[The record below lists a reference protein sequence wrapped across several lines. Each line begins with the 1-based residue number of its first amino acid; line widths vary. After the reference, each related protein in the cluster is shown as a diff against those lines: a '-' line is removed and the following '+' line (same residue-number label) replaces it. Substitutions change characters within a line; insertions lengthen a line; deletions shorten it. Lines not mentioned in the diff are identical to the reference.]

1 MKFSNK
7 FLFLIALLAMA
18 MSLVPAVA
26 AQDEITSVC
35 LVTDAGRVNDN
46 GFNQLAHEG
55 AEAAAA
61 DYELDYSYI
70 ETTSETDYAPA
81 IASCLDSGASVIV
94 TVGFLLQS
102 ATAEAAAANPD
113 VVFIGVDQDNSFL
126 TDAPTNFVGLQFRE
140 DQSGYLVGVLAAMV
154 ADVNEADVIGGV
166 YGIDVPAVKRFRNG
180 YEQGALLV
188 KPDWVIGE
196 NILGVYADSFIDE
209 AQGVSLAQQMI
220 GEGAF
225 VIFGAG
231 GPLGS
236 AAIREAA
243 AQGTYVIGVDRD
255 EYYGSF
261 GEGETEGAEFLI
273 SSALKNV
280 DLGVYDSI
288 ALLMDDPEGF
298 AEYGGGNY
306 LIEGGG
312 FAEAHDSDVD
322 PLIYEFVSSI
332 EELLN
337 AGCLSTNVDL
347 ASGDLMSEE
356 DIAAFEPAEG
366 CDALAEEL
374 LGPMMEATE
383 EGGE

>member
-1 MKFSNK
+1 MKFTNK
-7 FLFLIALLAMA
+7 FVMLAMLLALVL
-18 MSLVPAVA
+18 SLVPAVA
-26 AQDEITSVC
+26 AQGEVSSVC

-61 DYELDYSYI
+61 DYELDYSFI
-70 ETTSETDYAPA
+70 ETTSETDYVPA
-81 IASCLDSGASVIV
+81 IASCVDSGANVIV
-94 TVGFLLQS
+94 TVGFLLQT

-113 VVFIGVDQDNSFL
+113 IYFIGVDQDNSFL

-140 DQSGYLVGVLAAMV
+140 DQSGFLVGVLAALV
-154 ADVNEADVIGGV
+154 ANGNEADVIGGV

-180 YEQGALLV
+180 YEQGALLIN
-188 KPDWVIGE
+188 PDWVIGE
-196 NILGVYADSFIDE
+196 NILGVYADSFVDE

-243 AQGTYVIGVDRD
+243 AQGVYVIGVDRD
-255 EYYGSF
+255 EYFGSF
-261 GEGETEGAEFLI
+261 GEGETEGSEFLI

-288 ALLMDDPEGF
+288 ALLVEDPEAW
-298 AEYGGGNY
+298 AEFGGSNF

-312 FAEAHDSDVD
+312 FAEGHDSDIPVE
-322 PLIYEFVSSI
+322 IYDGVAVI

-337 AGCLSTNVDL
+337 AGCINTNVDL
-347 ASGDLMSEE
+347 ATGDLMSEE
-356 DIAAFEPAEG
+356 DAAAFEPAEG
-366 CDALAEEL
+366 CEEL
-374 LGPMMEATE
+374 ATELMGEMEATE
-383 EGGE
+383 AP

>member
-1 MKFSNK
+1 MKFTNK
-7 FLFLIALLAMA
+7 FVMLAALLVMA
-18 MSLVPAVA
+18 LSLVPAVA
-26 AQDEITSVC
+26 AQDVSSVC

-55 AEAAAA
+55 AGAAAA
-61 DYELDYSYI
+61 DYELDYSFI
-70 ETTSETDYAPA
+70 ETTSETDYVPA
-81 IASCLDSGASVIV
+81 IASCVDSGANVIV
-94 TVGFLLQS
+94 TVGFLLQT

-113 VVFIGVDQDNSFL
+113 LYFIGVDQDNSFL

-140 DQSGYLVGVLAAMV
+140 DQSGFLVGVLAAAV
-154 ADVNEADVIGGV
+154 ADLNGSDVIGGV

-180 YEQGALLV
+180 YEQGALFV
-188 KPDWVIGE
+188 MPEWEIGE

-209 AQGVSLAQQMI
+209 AQGVSLAQQII
-220 GEGAF
+220 GEGAS

-236 AAIREAA
+236 AAIRAA
-243 AQGTYVIGVDRD
+243 AAEGVYVIGVDKD
-255 EYYGSF
+255 EYYAGF

-288 ALLMDDPEGF
+288 ALLVEDPEAWSEF
-298 AEYGGGNY
+298 GGSNY

-312 FAEAHDSDVD
+312 FAEAHDSDIPVELYD
-322 PLIYEFVSSI
+322 AVAVI

-337 AGCLSTNVDL
+337 AGCLSTNVSL
-347 ASGDLMSEE
+347 GSGDLMTEE
-356 DIAAFEPAEG
+356 EMAAFEPAEG
-366 CDALAEEL
+366 CEEMMAEMMAE
-374 LGPMMEATE
+374 MEATE
-383 EGGE
+383 AP

>member
-1 MKFSNK
+1 MKFGNK
-7 FLFLIALLAMA
+7 SLFLLSLLALVL
-18 MSLVPAVA
+18 SLVPAVA
-26 AQDEITSVC
+26 AQDGVSSVC

-55 AEAAAA
+55 AEAASA

-81 IASCLDSGASVIV
+81 IASCLDSEADVIV
-94 TVGFLLQS
+94 TVGFLLQT

-113 VVFIGVDQDNSFL
+113 VYFIGVDQDNSFL

-140 DQSGYLVGVLAAMV
+140 DQSGYLVGVLAALV
-154 ADVNEADVIGGV
+154 ADMNDASVIGGV

-188 KPDWVIGE
+188 KPEWVIGE
-196 NILGVYADSFIDE
+196 NILGVYADSFIDQ

-225 VIFGAG
+225 VVFGAG

-236 AAIREAA
+236 AAILEAA
-243 AQGTYVIGVDRD
+243 SQGTYVIGVDRD
-255 EYYGSF
+255 EYFGSF
-261 GEGETEGAEFLI
+261 GEGETEGSEFLI

-280 DLGVYDSI
+280 DLGVYDAI
-288 ALLMDDPEGF
+288 ALLVEDPEGF

-322 PLIYEFVSSI
+322 PLAYEFVAVV

-356 DIAAFEPAEG
+356 DAAAFVPAEG
-366 CDALAEEL
+366 CDAMADEL
-374 LGPMMEATE
+374 MGPMMEATE
-383 EGGE
+383 AP

>member
-1 MKFSNK
+1 MKKSL
-7 FLFLIALLAMA
+7 FLFALLALA
-18 MSLVPAVA
+18 LSLVPAVA
-26 AQDEITSVC
+26 AQGEVSSVC

-81 IASCLDSGASVIV
+81 IASCLDSGANVVV
-94 TVGFLLQS
+94 TVGFLLQT

-113 VVFIGVDQDNSFL
+113 VYFIGVDQDNSFL

-140 DQSGYLVGVLAAMV
+140 DQSGFLVGVLAALI
-154 ADVNEADVIGGV
+154 ADSNEAEVIGGV

-180 YEQGALLV
+180 FEQGALLV
-188 KPDWVIGE
+188 RPDWVIGE

-209 AQGVSLAQQMI
+209 AQGVSLAQQLI

-243 AQGTYVIGVDRD
+243 AQGVYVIGVDRD

-261 GEGETEGAEFLI
+261 GEGETEGAEFLV

-280 DLGVYDSI
+280 DLGVYDAI
-288 ALLMDDPEGF
+288 ALLVEDPEGF
-298 AEYGGGNY
+298 AEFGGGNY
-306 LIEGGG
+306 LVEGGG
-312 FAEAHDSDVD
+312 FAEAHDSDID
-322 PLIYEFVSSI
+322 PSLYEFVGAI

-356 DIAAFEPAEG
+356 DIAAFVPEEG
-366 CDALAEEL
+366 CEALAEEL
-374 LGPMMEATE
+374 LAPVMEATE
-383 EGGE
+383 AP

>member
-1 MKFSNK
+1 MKKSL
-7 FLFLIALLAMA
+7 FLFALLALA
-18 MSLVPAVA
+18 LSLVPAVA
-26 AQDEITSVC
+26 AQGEVSSVC

-81 IASCLDSGASVIV
+81 IASCLDSGANVVV
-94 TVGFLLQS
+94 TVGFLLQT
-102 ATAEAAAANPD
+102 ATAEAAAANSD
-113 VVFIGVDQDNSFL
+113 VYFIGVDQDNSFL

-140 DQSGYLVGVLAAMV
+140 DQSGFLVGVLAALI
-154 ADVNEADVIGGV
+154 ADSNEAEVIGGV

-180 YEQGALLV
+180 FEQGALLV
-188 KPDWVIGE
+188 RPDWVIGE

-209 AQGVSLAQQMI
+209 AQGVSLAQQLI

-243 AQGTYVIGVDRD
+243 AQGVYVIGVDRD

-261 GEGETEGAEFLI
+261 GEGETEGAEFLV

-280 DLGVYDSI
+280 DLGVYDAI
-288 ALLMDDPEGF
+288 ALLVEDPEGF
-298 AEYGGGNY
+298 AEFGGGNY
-306 LIEGGG
+306 LVEGGG
-312 FAEAHDSDVD
+312 FAEAHDSDID
-322 PLIYEFVSSI
+322 PSLYEFVGAI

-356 DIAAFEPAEG
+356 DIAAFVPEEG
-366 CDALAEEL
+366 CEALAEEL
-374 LGPMMEATE
+374 LAPVMEATE
-383 EGGE
+383 AP

>member
-1 MKFSNK
+1 MKFTNK
-7 FLFLIALLAMA
+7 FFMLVALLALA
-18 MSLVPAVA
+18 LSLVPAAA
-26 AQDEITSVC
+26 AQDGVSSVC

-61 DYELDYSYI
+61 DYELDYSFI
-70 ETTSETDYAPA
+70 ETTSETDYVPA
-81 IASCLDSGASVIV
+81 IASCIDSGADVIV
-94 TVGFLLQS
+94 TVGFLLQT

-113 VVFIGVDQDNSFL
+113 LYFIGVDQDNSFL

-140 DQSGYLVGVLAAMV
+140 DQSGFLVGVLAALV
-154 ADVNEADVIGGV
+154 ANANEQDVIGGV

-180 YEQGALLV
+180 YEQGALLIN
-188 KPDWVIGE
+188 PDWVVDE
-196 NILGVYADSFIDE
+196 NILGVYADSFVDE

-225 VIFGAG
+225 IIFGAG

-243 AQGTYVIGVDRD
+243 AQGVYVIGVDRD

-261 GEGETEGAEFLI
+261 GEGETEGSEFLI

-288 ALLMDDPEGF
+288 ALLVEDPEAW
-298 AEYGGGNY
+298 AENGGSNY

-312 FAEAHDSDVD
+312 FAEAHDADI
-322 PLIYEFVSSI
+322 PEEIYDGVAVI

-337 AGCLSTNVDL
+337 AGCISTNVDL

-356 DIAAFEPAEG
+356 DMAAFVPAEG
-366 CDALAEEL
+366 CEEL
-374 LGPMMEATE
+374 ATELMGEMEATE
-383 EGGE
+383 AP

>member
-1 MKFSNK
+1 MKLSNK
-7 FLFLIALLAMA
+7 FLLLLALVA
-18 MSLVPAVA
+18 LFVPAVA
-26 AQDEITSVC
+26 AQDGPSSVC

-55 AEAAAA
+55 ATAASE
-61 DYELDYSYI
+61 DYELDYSFI
-70 ETTSETDYAPA
+70 ETTSETDYVPA
-81 IASCLDSGASVIV
+81 IASCVDSGADIIV
-94 TVGFLLQS
+94 TVGFLLQT

-113 VVFIGVDQDNSFL
+113 IQFIGVDQDNSFL

-140 DQSGYLVGVLAAMV
+140 DQSGFLVGVLAAAV
-154 ADVNEADVIGGV
+154 ADLQGSDTIGGV

-180 YEQGALLV
+180 FEQGALFV
-188 KPDWVIGE
+188 HPEWVIGE

-209 AQGVSLAQQMI
+209 AQGVSLAQQII
-220 GEGAF
+220 GEGAT

-243 AQGTYVIGVDRD
+243 AQGVYVIGVDRD
-255 EYYGSF
+255 EYFGSF

-280 DLGVYDSI
+280 DLGVYDAI
-288 ALLMDDPEGF
+288 ALMIDDPEAY
-298 AEYGGGNY
+298 AEFGGGNY

-312 FAEAHDSDVD
+312 FAEGHDSDIPVELYD
-322 PLIYEFVSSI
+322 AVAVI

-356 DIAAFEPAEG
+356 DMAAWAMAEG
-366 CDALAEEL
+366 CEEL
-374 LGPMMEATE
+374 AAELMPEATE
-383 EGGE
+383 AP